1 MTETELSMAYWAERG
16 REAIKNPPVATDGE
30 DIKNNSVLL

>member
-16 REAIKNPPVATDGE
+16 REAIKNPPATTDGE
-30 DIKNNSVLL
+30 N

>member
-16 REAIKNPPVATDGE
+16 REAIKNPSVAADGE
-30 DIKNNSVLL
+30 N

>member
-1 MTETELSMAYWAERG
+1 MTETEQSMLYWAERG

-30 DIKNNSVLL
+30 N

>member
-16 REAIKNPPVATDGE
+16 REAIKNPPAVTDGE
-30 DIKNNSVLL
+30 N

>member
-16 REAIKNPPVATDGE
+16 REAIKNPPVAADGE
-30 DIKNNSVLL
+30 NIR

>member
-16 REAIKNPPVATDGE
+16 REDIKNPPAGTGGE
-30 DIKNNSVLL
+30 N